1 MKSEKV
7 KVFYHPAMANMN
19 SYTSKFMLKPKLFMD
34 FLNKENLDKYI
45 DIDSYQKPITNKDLL
60 LAHTQEYINSMLNGD
75 DLLSSSNNLEQS
87 EDFVLSCIYNISS
100 LYESIKYAINNPEQ
114 LTLSPSQGFHNAMP
128 NKGANFC
135 TFSGQAIASMKIYKE
150 LKKSGAY
157 IDLDLHYGNSI
168 DDTRLFNKTLNK
180 AIPKGFNFNPKGK
193 QKYYVS
199 DLQDKLNQLEKGIK
213 NGKIDYVV
221 VAHGANSHIEDD
233 MMGQLT
239 TEQQLECSR
248 MVYNT
253 LSLYDIPIIISLFGG
268 CREDDYD
275 NVLKL
280 HTADLIE
287 AINILTCQCIDY
299 NPIITKNKG
308 RQDFLKITSN
318 INQYVRFQ

>member
-1 MKSEKV
+1 
-7 KVFYHPAMANMN
+7 
-19 SYTSKFMLKPKLFMD
+19 
-34 FLNKENLDKYI
+34 
-45 DIDSYQKPITNKDLL
+45 
-60 LAHTQEYINSMLNGD
+60 
-75 DLLSSSNNLEQS
+75 
-87 EDFVLSCIYNISS
+87 
-100 LYESIKYAINNPEQ
+100 
-114 LTLSPSQGFHNAMP
+114 MP

-135 TFSGQAIASMKIYKE
+135 TFSGQAIASIKIYKE
-150 LKKSGAY
+150 FKKRGAY
-157 IDLDLHYGNSI
+157 LDLDLHQGNSI
-168 DDTRLFNKTLNK
+168 EYTRGFNKTINR

-193 QKYYVS
+193 YKYYIY
-199 DLQDKLNQLEKGIK
+199 DLQDKLNQLENGIK

-233 MMGQLT
+233 MMGLLT
-239 TEQQLECSR
+239 TEQWLECSR

-299 NPIITKNKG
+299 NPTITKNKG
-308 RQDFLKITSN
+308 RQEFLKNTSN
-318 INQYVRFQ
+318 IKQYVRFQ